1 MVTTC
6 SICGTTEVMDPGE
19 FIKCNQRSIMEERG
33 CCYYCAFWIN
43 HLNLYKDD
51 PNWLVIN
58 GASWVVKPFV
68 PASKRK
74 SSSIGCGGREMKAIT
89 EDGREIFSNNWWHQ
103 GDIPERFLK
112 LIDKSHFA
120 KWVR

>member
-6 SICGTTEVMDPGE
+6 SICGTTEAVDPGK
-19 FIKCNQRSIMEERG
+19 FSKCLLR
-33 CCYYCAFWIN
+33 
-43 HLNLYKDD
+43 D
-51 PNWLVIN
+51 
-58 GASWVVKPFV
+58 
-68 PASKRK
+68 
-74 SSSIGCGGREMKAIT
+74 IT
-89 EDGREIFSNNWWHQ
+89 EDGREFFSNNWWHQ